1 MPDKSYTV
9 VAGGAG
15 FLGSHLCRNLVQRG
29 ERVLCIDNFYT
40 GKKNIVSELESF
52 TNFEFLEKDI
62 IELIKLDLPIKKIV
76 NFACPASPF
85 YYQKDPIYTLRVCF
99 EGTLNLLNLAEKKHA
114 PIFHASTSE
123 IYGDPLV
130 HPQTTSYWGNVN
142 PIGVRSCYDEGKRI
156 SETLFFD
163 FHRTL
168 NIDIKVARIFNTYG
182 PNMDINDGRVVSN
195 FIVQALKESPIT
207 VYGDG
212 TQTRS
217 FCYVDDLINGFV
229 SLMDSKPELTGPYNL
244 GNPTEYTIKELAE
257 KIIKLTNSRS
267 KIIYSPLPSDDPIRR
282 KPDISST
289 VVDLRWKPKI
299 ELEEGLQKSIEYFK
313 QII

>member
-1 MPDKSYTV
+1 MPNKSYTV

-15 FLGSHLCRNLVQRG
+15 FLGSHLCRSLVQRG

-40 GKKNIVSELESF
+40 GKKNIVSELESL

-62 IELIKLDLPIKKIV
+62 IEPIKLDLPIKKIV
-76 NFACPASPF
+76 SFACPASPF
-85 YYQKDPIYTLRVCF
+85 HYQKDPIYTLRVCF
-99 EGTLNLLNLAEKKHA
+99 EGALNLLNLAKKNHA

-123 IYGDPLV
+123 IYGDPLI

-182 PNMDINDGRVVSN
+182 PHMDINDGRVVSN
-195 FIVQALKESPIT
+195 FIVQALKGSPIT

-217 FCYVDDLINGFV
+217 FCYVDDLISGFV
-229 SLMDSKPELTGPYNL
+229 SLMDSNLGLTGPYNL

-257 KIIKLTNSRS
+257 KIIKLTDSRS
-267 KIIYSPLPSDDPIRR
+267 KIIYSPLPSDDPVRR

-289 VVDLRWKPKI
+289 VVDLGWKPKI
-299 ELEEGLQKSIEYFK
+299 GLEEGLKKSIEYFK

>member
-1 MPDKSYTV
+1 MPDKPYTV

-15 FLGSHLCRNLVQRG
+15 FLGSHLCRILAQRG

-40 GKKNIVSELESF
+40 GKKNIISELESLV
-52 TNFEFLEKDI
+52 NFEFLEKDI

-99 EGTLNLLNLAEKKHA
+99 DGTLNLLNLAKKNHA

-123 IYGDPLV
+123 IYGDPLI
-130 HPQTTSYWGNVN
+130 HPQTESYWGNVN

-168 NIDIKVARIFNTYG
+168 NVDIKVARIFNTYG
-182 PNMDINDGRVVSN
+182 PHMNKNDGRVVSN
-195 FIVQALKESPIT
+195 FIVQALKGSPIT

-217 FCYVDDLINGFV
+217 FCYVDDLISGFV
-229 SLMDSKPELTGPYNL
+229 SLMDSKPGLTGPYNL

-257 KIIKLTNSRS
+257 RVIKLTDSS
-267 KIIYSPLPSDDPIRR
+267 SQIIFLPLPSDDPIRR

-289 VVDLRWKPKI
+289 VMYLGWKPKI
-299 ELEEGLQKSIEYFK
+299 ELEEGLKKSIRYFEK
-313 QII
+313 II

>member
-1 MPDKSYTV
+1 MPDKPYTV

-29 ERVLCIDNFYT
+29 EYVLCIDNFYT
-40 GKKNIVSELESF
+40 GKKSTISELESL

-62 IELIKLDLPIKKIV
+62 IEPIKLDLPIKKIV
-76 NFACPASPF
+76 NFACPASPS
-85 YYQKDPIYTLRVCF
+85 YYQKDPVYTLRVCF
-99 EGTLNLLNLAEKKHA
+99 EGALNLLNLAKKTHA

-123 IYGDPLV
+123 IYGDPLI

-142 PIGVRSCYDEGKRI
+142 PIGVRSCYDEGKRV

-163 FHRTL
+163 FHRML
-168 NIDIKVARIFNTYG
+168 NVDIKVARIFNTYG
-182 PNMDINDGRVVSN
+182 PRMNANDGRVVSN
-195 FIVQALKESPIT
+195 FIVQALKGSPIT

-217 FCYVDDLINGFV
+217 FCYVDDLISGFI
-229 SLMDSKPELTGPYNL
+229 SLMDSRPELTGPYNL

-257 KIIKLTNSRS
+257 KIIKLTDSRS
-267 KIIYSPLPSDDPIRR
+267 QVIYSPLPSDDPIRR

-289 VVDLRWKPKI
+289 VMDLGWKPKI
-299 ELEEGLQKSIEYFK
+299 GLEEGLKKSIEYFEK
-313 QII
+313 II

>member
-1 MPDKSYTV
+1 MPNKSYTV

-15 FLGSHLCRNLVQRG
+15 FLGSHLCRSLAQRG

-40 GKKNIVSELESF
+40 GKKNTVSELESL

-62 IELIKLDLPIKKIV
+62 IEPIKLDLPIKKIV
-76 NFACPASPF
+76 SFACPASPF
-85 YYQKDPIYTLRVCF
+85 HYQKDPIYTLRVCF
-99 EGTLNLLNLAEKKHA
+99 EGALNLLNLAKKNHA

-130 HPQTTSYWGNVN
+130 HPQATSYWGNVN

-156 SETLFFD
+156 AETLFFD

-182 PNMDINDGRVVSN
+182 PRMNANDGRVVSN
-195 FIVQALKESPIT
+195 FIVQALKGSPIT

-217 FCYVDDLINGFV
+217 FCYVDDLIRGFI
-229 SLMDSKPELTGPYNL
+229 SLMDSRPGLTGPYNL

-257 KIIKLTNSRS
+257 KIIKLTDSGS
-267 KIIYSPLPSDDPIRR
+267 QIIYSTLPGDDPIRR

-289 VVDLRWKPKI
+289 VMDLGWKPKI
-299 ELEEGLQKSIEYFK
+299 GLEEGLKKSIEYFEK
-313 QII
+313 II